1 MRMPR
6 KKKVFRKFIF
16 GDGAKILRYRNSVW
30 LNNQAFLMQYNVAK
44 NLWLKLRYIRYQ
56 SGTLK
61 FLFWTWHHHYHHLHH
76 HNHHDDQEKHNT
88 MYKKSRANGSQAGG
102 LPDCTEVTDW
112 PSTRTTFEI
121 SLILPSHSHLR
132 KEKPLV
138 FLSFRIVTGTCS
150 HFRNLFSFWH
160 LWNFQL
166 QDLPTHEVL
175 EIPSG
180 QERVRIIPNEN
191 HRVLA
196 TPRVHVVQK
205 EISIEQCKGQIWKQ
219 NS

>member
-76 HNHHDDQEKHNT
+76 HNHHDDQEKHNI

-112 PSTRTTFEI
+112 PRTTFEI

-132 KEKPLV
+132 KKRLWYFCHFASSLALVPIFAIFFLLTSWKLSAARSAHTRGTGDPLRPGKGENYPKWK
-138 FLSFRIVTGTCS
+138 SPSTSNTKSTCCPKG
-150 HFRNLFSFWH
+150 NL
-160 LWNFQL
+160 
-166 QDLPTHEVL
+166 
-175 EIPSG
+175 
-180 QERVRIIPNEN
+180 
-191 HRVLA
+191 HR
-196 TPRVHVVQK
+196 TM
-205 EISIEQCKGQIWKQ
+205 
-219 NS
+219 